1 MDSFGPQTVKRQKPI
16 YKEEVAPARTMSL
29 RKPLFIAML
38 CLLSISLLTGCAT
51 TFKFGSPPRVNQ
63 LGALKQ
69 GISTKAEVK
78 AVLGEPRGYGAARSA
93 DFPQL
98 REIWYYDY
106 VETNGSQMNLKFLLV
121 FFDKNRYDAHMW
133 FASSGLMDTAE

>member
-1 MDSFGPQTVKRQKPI
+1 MDSCGHQTLKRQKPVFKDEI
-16 YKEEVAPARTMSL
+16 DPARTALL

-38 CLLSISLLTGCAT
+38 FFLSISLLTGCAT

-63 LGALKQ
+63 LGDLKQ

-78 AVLGEPRGYGAARSA
+78 AALGEPRGYGAARSA
-93 DFPQL
+93 DYPQL

-106 VETNGSQMNLKFLLV
+106 VETDGSRMNLKFLLV
-121 FFDKNRYDAHMW
+121 FFDKDRYDAHMW
-133 FASSGLMDTAE
+133 FASAGLMDTAE